1 MTFVRNCR
9 STLQYLQAFYDNAA
23 EQGNAVLVMIG

>member
-1 MTFVRNCR
+1 MTFVRNYR
-9 STLQYLQAFYDNAA
+9 SAFADLQAFYDNAA